1 MVSLENSVLN
11 VFSIDSSH
19 PSSSTFFLFR
29 IEIKFI
35 TSMFCDTYFSSK
47 LVQCISKKQTDGP
60 FVTITYFKIILFY
73 TIKYYYRVKK
83 IPRNDSWYENLS
95 VSINILPM
103 DRSFHCEKKK
113 EKKKPKKRCLSFLTS
128 RRRDRMFFT
137 ELKAYS
143 ASKRHVTS
151 TSHKYTGNDISK
163 VPPKSFGTRRKSRL
177 RDRLSRAQ
185 DQMAIN
191 LSTIL

>member
-1 MVSLENSVLN
+1 
-11 VFSIDSSH
+11 
-19 PSSSTFFLFR
+19 
-29 IEIKFI
+29 
-35 TSMFCDTYFSSK
+35 MFCNTYFSSK

-60 FVTITYFKIILFY
+60 FVTIIYFKIILFY
-73 TIKYYYRVKK
+73 TIKYYYRDITKWFLTRK
-83 IPRNDSWYENLS
+83 P

-103 DRSFHCEKKK
+103 DHSFHCEKKK

-191 LSTIL
+191 LSTILYLSSQHVPRFSS